1 MIIKPGAPTISSHTM
16 VPKIPP
22 FLLFIIIYYYRFWS
36 GKNAGKAGNREN
48 SQRTVISP
56 ERGKFGTNFCK
67 TKCFLTSKG
76 SWTEKDAGVFF
87 LEIFTDLLF
96 IMVNEVLIWYPA
108 GAYARAGS
116 SKGDSNVS
124 FYLVMWPAI
133 LYFWHLNW
141 ALLQQALMQA
151 CTDCFRNPMEVLW
164 YPPFTVSTSSD
175 RDFLRIKDL
184 TWVKIN

>member
-76 SWTEKDAGVFF
+76 SWTEKMQEFF
-87 LEIFTDLLF
+87 FWRFLL
-96 IMVNEVLIWYPA
+96 I
-108 GAYARAGS
+108 
-116 SKGDSNVS
+116 
-124 FYLVMWPAI
+124 FYLLWLMRY
-133 LYFWHLNW
+133 LFGT
-141 ALLQQALMQA
+141 QQVHMHVQA
-151 CTDCFRNPMEVLW
+151 AAKVTAMCLSIWWCDLPFCTFDI
-164 YPPFTVSTSSD
+164 STEPCCS
-175 RDFLRIKDL
+175 RH
-184 TWVKIN
+184 